1 MFSSWKNKG
10 HNEAQLYA
18 IPLTHS
24 YHRKSVSRI
33 TLKGVD
39 RKLADIIIS
48 LLGDFA
54 EIHLATVTE
63 YVGYNEDDRAQAFI
77 EIMKREQRGRNGGQ
91 LNWTEYFAGNWSNL
105 NNLKLNLPP
114 LRITVPD
121 EFVGVKDDLFEG
133 NIKMS

>member
-1 MFSSWKNKG
+1 
-10 HNEAQLYA
+10 
-18 IPLTHS
+18 
-24 YHRKSVSRI
+24 
-33 TLKGVD
+33 
-39 RKLADIIIS
+39 
-48 LLGDFA
+48 
-54 EIHLATVTE
+54 
-63 YVGYNEDDRAQAFI
+63 
-77 EIMKREQRGRNGGQ
+77 MKREQRGRNGGQ